1 LNRAA
6 AMKYRIESIDY
17 FLRPLPRGRMTF
29 TLGRQKAGAGKAKW
43 RPEGVAMCRVR
54 VKSADGR
61 TVTGAS
67 ADRPAYGWL
76 DKRKNRDGVAK
87 MRALVG
93 MLESAREV
101 WLKAPEFDALF
112 PHWLGRHKEIKKIG
126 ADRDEEA
133 LTAAFCSAL
142 VERALIDAVCR
153 AIGKPLFT
161 GIRSADI
168 GFAPGLVHPELR
180 GLDVGTILPASPGTR
195 FFIRHTVGT
204 SDPITADDIEQ
215 RVNDGEPE
223 SLDEYVK
230 RDGLR
235 YFKIKIAGAADT
247 DIARL
252 GRIWDVVPKTEGTVI
267 TLDGNEAYEDLG
279 EFSKFIDKLESELPG
294 LFDHI
299 LFIEQPLT
307 RRLTFDPKSKSWI
320 DKIRR
325 KKELIIDEAD
335 GSLDAFRR
343 AREIGYA
350 GTSHKNCKGFFK
362 SLMNLMLCGVFQ
374 QKSGER
380 AFITG
385 EDLSLM
391 PTVSLHQDYAA
402 LGMLAIQDCERNGH
416 HYSFGLS
423 HLTKMEKN
431 IALGDHPDLY
441 VRRGDEVHLNILDGA
456 VNAASVQSVPG
467 FGVKTMPDWSA
478 MKPLREWMEEHYPA
492 GAER

>member
-1 LNRAA
+1 
-6 AMKYRIESIDY
+6 MKYTIESIDY
-17 FLRPLPRGRMTF
+17 FLRQLPRGRMTF

-54 VKSADGR
+54 VKTADGK

-93 MLESAREV
+93 MMESAREV
-101 WLKAPEFDALF
+101 WLKVPEFDALF
-112 PHWLGRHKEIKKIG
+112 PHWLGRHEEIKNIG
-126 ADRDEEA
+126 AERKEEE

-142 VERALIDAVCR
+142 IERALIDAVCR
-153 AIGKPLFT
+153 TIGKPLFT
-161 GIRSADI
+161 GIKSADI
-168 GFAPGLVHPELR
+168 GFKPGLVHPELKSFD
-180 GLDVGTILPASPGTR
+180 LASILPKAPGTK

-204 SDPITADDIEQ
+204 SDPITAEDIAQ
-215 RVNDGEPE
+215 RVDDGEPE

-235 YFKIKIAGAADT
+235 YFKVKIAGDAEADT
-247 DIARL
+247 ARL

-279 EFSKFIDKLESELPG
+279 EFSKFIDKLESEQAG

-307 RRLTFDPKSKSWI
+307 RRLTFDPESKPWI
-320 DKIRR
+320 ERIRG

-343 AREIGYA
+343 ARAIGYA

-362 SLMNLMLCGVFQ
+362 SLMNLALCGVFQ
-374 QKSGER
+374 KKSGER

-402 LGMLAIQDCERNGH
+402 LGMLGIQDCERNGH

-423 HLTKMEKN
+423 HLTEKEKEL
-431 IALGDHPDLY
+431 ALRDHPDLY
-441 VRRGDEVHLNILDGA
+441 VRRGEEVHLNVVDGA
-456 VNAASVQSVPG
+456 VEAASVQLVPG
-467 FGVKTMPDWSA
+467 FGVKSMPDWSA
-478 MKPLREWMEEHYPA
+478 MKPLGEWLEEHYP
-492 GAER
+492 EE

>member
-1 LNRAA
+1 
-6 AMKYRIESIDY
+6 MKYRIESIDY
-17 FLRPLPRGRMTF
+17 FLRQLPRGRMEF
-29 TLGRQKAGAGKAKW
+29 TLGRQKAGGGEKAKPKW
-43 RPEGVAMCRVR
+43 RPGGVAVCRV
-54 VKSADGR
+54 KLKTADGR
-61 TVTGAS
+61 SVTGAS

-93 MLESAREV
+93 LMESAREV
-101 WLKAPEFDALF
+101 WLKEPEFDALF
-112 PHWLGRHKEIKKIG
+112 PHWLGRHKEIKRIG
-126 ADRDEEA
+126 AERMEEE

-142 VERALIDAVCR
+142 VERALIDAICR
-153 AIGKPLFT
+153 AIGQPVFT
-161 GIRSADI
+161 GIHSADI
-168 GFAPGLVHPELR
+168 GFQPGLVHPELK
-180 GLDVGTILPASPGTR
+180 GIDLAGILPAKPGTR

-204 SDPITADDIEQ
+204 SDPITADDIAK
-215 RVNDGEPE
+215 RVDDGEPE

-235 YFKIKIAGAADT
+235 YFKIKISGDADADT
-247 DIARL
+247 ARL
-252 GRIWDVVPKTEGTVI
+252 GRIWDVLPKTEGTAV

-279 EFSKFIDKLESELPG
+279 EFSKFIDKLEGELAG

-307 RRLTFDPKSKSWI
+307 RRLTFDPASKPWI
-320 DKIRR
+320 EKIRR

-343 AREIGYA
+343 ARQIGYA

-362 SLMNLMLCGVFQ
+362 SLMNLALCEVFQ
-374 QKSGER
+374 EQSGEA

-402 LGMLAIQDCERNGH
+402 LGLLGIQDCERNGH

-423 HLTKMEKN
+423 HLTAAEKET
-431 IALGDHPDLY
+431 ALRDHPELY
-441 VRRGDEVHLNILDGA
+441 VKRGDEVFLNIVNGA
-456 VNAASVQSVPG
+456 VNAASVQGVPG
-467 FGVKTMPDWSA
+467 FGVKELPDWSA
-478 MKPLREWMEEHYPA
+478 MTPLKAWLEEHYPA
-492 GAER
+492 G